1 MSDISGVLGFVIGF
15 AGCVV
20 ALAGILAPPM
30 TASDA
35 THETLADRWRRLTGE
50 LPK

>member
-1 MSDISGVLGFVIGF
+1 MSDIAGVLVFMLGF

-20 ALAGILAPPM
+20 ALSGILAPPM
-30 TASDA
+30 RSMGTP
-35 THETLADRWRRLTGE
+35 ETLTDRWRRLTGE